1 MIQIRKIWKSFGI
14 KTALGTKKRLLPFL
28 HEKVIRKLFGLLL
41 IFLLTILG
49 VLLVENY
56 FDRHYTLRYQSI
68 IRNQEQ
74 KQKLAFI
81 LKEQLMNIQF
91 ALRNYPSISHQ
102 QQITNNH
109 EYIKEYIRRCQQ
121 LVDLMNEGGSF
132 EYRNTV
138 TLATTDEITETIYY
152 ETDAYT
158 GTINEY
164 SQLLPALLDLQ
175 SISARIADLRTSN
188 RSSFDDTFA
197 TLDENVAFY
206 LKQSDSIF
214 ERIFEIERKGAYQIQ
229 KNVVSLNNTS
239 INVLRNYNRIKYI
252 VLVIFSLV
260 AGTLTYL
267 LIIQISRII
276 LFRNKTE
283 NTNKKLLMAVE
294 QSPVAIMITDTR
306 GIIEY
311 VNESFVIKTGY
322 QKEEVKGTRP
332 YFFSNNI
339 NNFSDLVMTS
349 IQAGHSWSGE
359 VETSNKS
366 GQKYWERV
374 QISPVFDEADSISN
388 FIIIREDIT
397 EKQRLTQRLNE
408 SVKNLENITE
418 NLPVGILIAD
428 AAHKIIQINQTAAKT
443 MGFSEMQEAL
453 DYINSRPYAQ
463 LFETLHESHYHDVN
477 SGLNVLTLEE
487 RLTLPE
493 NNISRIILKNIIPV
507 RLNNADVRLEAFM
520 DISAQ
525 KALQEKEA
533 EANRAKSEFLA
544 NMSHEIRTPMNGI
557 VGAAELLGSTQLNHE
572 QQQILSVISRSC
584 NNLTSIINDILDFSK
599 IEAGKMKI
607 EPSAFTLS
615 KTLDYLKQQF
625 QIRASEKNL
634 QIHTETDPLPS
645 VLIGDEGRLL
655 QILINLMDNAVK
667 FTDQGEITLRITR
680 IKEEAQRLSLHFTV
694 EDSGIGIPPEK
705 IERIFDSFTQVDGS
719 TTRKYGGTGLGTT
732 ISKMLVELM
741 GGKIWV
747 ESPNPDYAWSKEHPG
762 TIFHFVL
769 PLGLPGANTQAHAQ
783 VEGEKPNG
791 KKSAKHTPTRH
802 QQILLVEDNPIN
814 QKIAEK
820 MLQRLNYSVTIAAN
834 GQEAL
839 DLLLDQKAPC
849 DLVLMD
855 VQMPVMNGLDATRE
869 LRSNKVALP
878 IIAMTANVMKGD
890 RELCMAAGMND
901 YIGKPVRIETLETTL
916 NRWL

>member
-1 MIQIRKIWKSFGI
+1 MIQIRKIWKTFGI

-28 HEKVIRKLFGLLL
+28 HEKVIRKLFGLLI

-49 VLLVENY
+49 VLLLENY
-56 FDRHYTLRYQSI
+56 FDRHYTLRYQTI

-109 EYIKEYIRRCQQ
+109 EYIKEYISRCQQ
-121 LVDLMNEGGSF
+121 LVRLMNEGGSF

-138 TLATTDEITETIYY
+138 TMATTDEITETIYY

-164 SQLLPALLDLQ
+164 TQLLPALEDLQ
-175 SISARIADLRTSN
+175 SISARIAELRTSN
-188 RSSFDDTFA
+188 KSSLGETFP
-197 TLDENVAFY
+197 TLEENIAFY

-229 KNVVSLNNTS
+229 KNVVSVNNTS
-239 INVLRNYNRIKYI
+239 INVLKSYNNIKYL
-252 VLVIFSLV
+252 VLVFISLV

-283 NTNKKLLMAVE
+283 STNKKLLLAVE

-311 VNESFVIKTGY
+311 VNENFVLKTGY

-332 YFFSNNI
+332 YFFNNNI
-339 NNFSDLVMTS
+339 NNFPDLVMTS

-359 VETSNKS
+359 VETSNKA

-397 EKQRLTQRLNE
+397 EKQRLTQSLNE
-408 SVKNLENITE
+408 SVKNLKNITE

-428 AAHKIIQINQTAAKT
+428 AQHQIIQINQTAAKT
-443 MGFSEMQEAL
+443 MGFNEMQAAL
-453 DYINSRPYAQ
+453 DYINSHPYSQ
-463 LFETLHESHYHDVN
+463 LFEKLQESHYHDVN

-493 NNISRIILKNIIPV
+493 NNISRIILKNIIPI

-525 KALQEKEA
+525 KALQKKEA

-557 VGAAELLGSTQLNHE
+557 VGAAELLGSTRLNIE

-607 EPSAFTLS
+607 EPTAFTLS

-634 QIHTETDPLPS
+634 QLRTETEHFPEI
-645 VLIGDEGRLL
+645 LIGDEGRLL

-667 FTDQGEITLRITR
+667 FTEQGEIVLRISR
-680 IKEEAQRLSLHFTV
+680 VKEEAHQLSLHFTV

-747 ESPNPDYAWSKEHPG
+747 ESPHPDYAWSKDHPG

-769 PLGLPGANTQAHAQ
+769 PLGLPSSKTEESAAG
-783 VEGEKPNG
+783 EGGNPKG
-791 KKSAKHTPTRH
+791 KKASKNGARA

-820 MLQRLNYSVTIAAN
+820 MLQRLHYSVTIAAN

-855 VQMPVMNGLDATRE
+855 VQMPVLNGLDATRE
-869 LRSNKVALP
+869 LRNNKVALP